1 MVKITDK
8 EQIASNAYNAGWDGE
23 GSQDMCT
30 RTYEDDGV
38 NWEIWADN
46 WNRGRRDAV
55 EEFATCR
62 MLWEEG
68 EAHCW

>member
-8 EQIASNAYNAGWDGE
+8 ELIASNAYNAGWDGE
-23 GSQDMCT
+23 GSEDMCT

-55 EEFATCR
+55 EERC
-62 MLWEEG
+62 G
-68 EAHCW
+68 HEALCCEQLSW